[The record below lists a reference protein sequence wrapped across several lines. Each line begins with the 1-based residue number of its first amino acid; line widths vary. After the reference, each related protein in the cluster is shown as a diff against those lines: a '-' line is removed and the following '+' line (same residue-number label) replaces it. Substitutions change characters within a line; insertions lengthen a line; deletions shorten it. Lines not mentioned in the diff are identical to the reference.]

1 MPPGGIAVLTV
12 PAGATLEPGIA
23 QLSAFWWP

>member
-1 MPPGGIAVLTV
+1 MPPAGIAVLTL
-12 PAGATLEPGIA
+12 PAGAALEPGAA